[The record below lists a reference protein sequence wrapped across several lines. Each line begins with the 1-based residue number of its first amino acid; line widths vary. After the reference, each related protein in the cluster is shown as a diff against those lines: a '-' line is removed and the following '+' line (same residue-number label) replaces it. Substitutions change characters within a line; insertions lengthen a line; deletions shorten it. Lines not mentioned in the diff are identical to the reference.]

1 MRESSLKEVKMR
13 FFEKVL
19 VLFVAI
25 CVSLA
30 GFNMIASS
38 SLCLLKMAKEA
49 GYETMQSYPVVCDAD
64 FGQIEFIAQKTSQL
78 QKPNTNFK
86 LSSAKTSLLEER
98 NSNSSGITQ
107 DQ

>member
-49 GYETMQSYPVVCDAD
+49 GYESMQSYPVVCDAD
-64 FGQIEFIAQKTSQL
+64 L
-78 QKPNTNFK
+78 VK
-86 LSSAKTSLLEER
+86 LNLSHKRHR
-98 NSNSSGITQ
+98 NSRSQTLILSCHPQKHLCWKREAAILQ
-107 DQ
+107 E